1 MSQLKVWRG
10 VNCVITVQPSVLSQD
25 ITAVGVP
32 KLKIIEPQLPDGDY
46 YLLYSN
52 GMLAD
57 TVPPNNEPFT
67 SERYKAFIGKS
78 YQKLTLYVC
87 PVGDYNSGCMCT
99 YTTEAYCLLVGTNGL
114 TH

>member
-1 MSQLKVWRG
+1 MSQLKVWHG

-67 SERYKAFIGKS
+67 SEGYKAFTGKS

-87 PVGDYNSGCMCT
+87 PVEDYNSGCMCT
-99 YTTEAYCLLVGTNGL
+99 YSTDAYCLF
-114 TH
+114 

>member
-10 VNCVITVQPSVLSQD
+10 VNCVITVQPSVSSQD
-25 ITAVGVP
+25 IMAEAVP
-32 KLKIIEPQLPDGDY
+32 KLKVIEPELPDGDY

-67 SERYKAFIGKS
+67 LEGYKAFIGKS

-87 PVGDYNSGCMCT
+87 PVEDYDRGM
-99 YTTEAYCLLVGTNGL
+99 LHV
-114 TH
+114 HI